1 MKTTILTLSLLA
13 TALVSGQTSGNVT
26 LNVNLHSIQSLTI
39 NPSQEIVDL
48 DYYTKADYLNGVSS
62 LQQDHLEVYSTGGF
76 KIQVTSSDLV
86 NPNETIPVSTIT
98 LVASDGSDALIGVDY
113 SPTILSSSPTTIVS
127 SNLGGADKTFNVE
140 YQGGGSNQY
149 LNKYHSGEEPT
160 TYTTIITYTISPL

>member
-1 MKTTILTLSLLA
+1 MKTTILTLALLA

-48 DYYTKADYLNGVSS
+48 DYHTKADYLNGVSN

-76 KIQVTSSDLV
+76 KIQIQSSDLV
-86 NPNETIPVSTIT
+86 NPSETLSMATIT
-98 LVASDGSDALIGVDY
+98 LTASNGSNAPLGVDY
-113 SPTILSSSPTTIVS
+113 FSTVLTSLPTTIVS
-127 SNLGGADKTFNVE
+127 SNLGGADKTFNIE